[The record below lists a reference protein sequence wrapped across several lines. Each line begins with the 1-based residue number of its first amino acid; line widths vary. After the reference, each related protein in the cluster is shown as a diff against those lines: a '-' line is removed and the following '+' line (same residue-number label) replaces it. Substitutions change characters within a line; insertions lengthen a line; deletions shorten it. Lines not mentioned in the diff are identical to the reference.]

1 MKTNSRKPK
10 RTAEA
15 KTSRTAQRKGDY
27 VQRRVRHCGCKY
39 QKERSWGYRIFKW
52 VGGRKSWKPMITAA
66 SPGMAE
72 ILADDYKQVLIVCL
86 GCGADMVRE
95 YVPNAGADLQPR
107 RKE

>member
-1 MKTNSRKPK
+1 MKTNSRQPK
-10 RTAEA
+10 RSTEA

-27 VQRRVRHCGCKY
+27 VQRRVRHCGCQY
-39 QKERSWGYRIFKW
+39 QKEKSWGYRIFKW

-95 YVPNAGADLQPR
+95 YVPNAPDQRPAD
-107 RKE
+107 